1 MFRRF
6 RYFCCNAAEVIDLS
20 SSCQETMLEDE
31 LSAENLNDSQYKILA
46 LLGSSGCGK
55 TTTLRMIA
63 GFETASSGQIK
74 IGERE
79 VNNLKPADRNVAMAF
94 EGYALYP
101 PLTVRDNIAF
111 SLMREKIS
119 KEKVDSKVVE
129 VSELLEITDILER
142 YPPSISGGQQQ
153 RVSLAR
159 ALVRD
164 SDALLL
170 DEPMSQ
176 LEPQLRAVLR
186 ARVKDY
192 IQHNNKTVIFVT
204 HDQTEAVALADKIA
218 VMENGD
224 LKQLASPYK
233 ISAKPS
239 NVFVA
244 SFIGEPP
251 MNILKARINISDNL
265 LKFEVLNEQNE
276 KTFSINF
283 KNENISKENLNK
295 LKNDQLII
303 LGIRPHKIFFN
314 KTETNFDGKARS
326 SSYHWL
332 GDQVHIGIEING
344 SSIIGVADR
353 NFEPSTDV
361 KLNFPLESINIFN
374 IETEEVIL
382 NGL

>member
-1 MFRRF
+1 MAKVVLESLNKVFTSKIGKDVKAVNNF
-6 RYFCCNAAEVIDLS
+6 NLI
-20 SSCQETMLEDE
+20 LEDGE
-31 LSAENLNDSQYKILA
+31 ILA

-63 GFETASSGQIK
+63 GFETASSGQIR
-74 IGERE
+74 IGERL
-79 VNNLKPADRNVAMAF
+79 VNDLKPAERNVAMAF

-101 PLTVRDNIAF
+101 PLTVKDNIAF

-119 KEKVDSKVVE
+119 KEKVDSKVME
-129 VSELLEITDILER
+129 VAELLEITDILDR

-192 IQHNNKTVIFVT
+192 IQHNKKTVIFVT

-224 LKQLASPYK
+224 LKQLASPYE

-251 MNILKARINISDNL
+251 MNILKAKINTVEEK
-265 LKFEVLNEQNE
+265 LKFEILNDKNE
-276 KTFSINF
+276 KTFSIKFN
-283 KNENISKENLNK
+283 KENIQKENLAK
-295 LKNDQLII
+295 LVNDQLIT

-314 KTETNFDGKARS
+314 EKESNFDGKAS
-326 SSYHWL
+326 STSYHWL

-353 NFEPSTDV
+353 DFEPSSDV
-361 KLNFPLESINIFN
+361 KLNFPAESINIFDL
-374 IETEEVIL
+374 ETEEVIL

>member
-1 MFRRF
+1 MAKVVLESLNKVFTSKIGKDVKAVNNF
-6 RYFCCNAAEVIDLS
+6 NLI
-20 SSCQETMLEDE
+20 LEDGE
-31 LSAENLNDSQYKILA
+31 ILA

-63 GFETASSGQIK
+63 GFETASSGQIR
-74 IGERE
+74 IGERL
-79 VNNLKPADRNVAMAF
+79 VNDLKPAERNVAMAF

-101 PLTVRDNIAF
+101 PLTVKDNIAF

-119 KEKVDSKVVE
+119 KEKVDSKVME
-129 VSELLEITDILER
+129 VAELLEITDILDR
-142 YPPSISGGQQQ
+142 YPPSTSGGQQQ

-192 IQHNNKTVIFVT
+192 IQHNKKTVIFVT

-224 LKQLASPYK
+224 LKQLASPYE

-251 MNILKARINISDNL
+251 MNILKAKINTVEEK
-265 LKFEVLNEQNE
+265 LKFEILNDKNE
-276 KTFSINF
+276 KTFSIKF
-283 KNENISKENLNK
+283 SKDNIQKENLAK
-295 LKNDQLII
+295 LANDQLIT

-314 KTETNFDGKARS
+314 EKESNFDGKASS

-353 NFEPSTDV
+353 DFEPSSDV
-361 KLNFPLESINIFN
+361 KLNFPAESINIFDL
-374 IETEEVIL
+374 ETEEVIL

>member
-1 MFRRF
+1 M
-6 RYFCCNAAEVIDLS
+6 AKVILESLNKVFTSKIGNDVKAVNNFNLL
-20 SSCQETMLEDE
+20 LEDGE
-31 LSAENLNDSQYKILA
+31 ILA

-63 GFETASSGQIK
+63 GFETASSGLIK
-74 IGERE
+74 IGERII
-79 VNNLKPADRNVAMAF
+79 NDLKPSERNVAMAF

-119 KEKVDSKVVE
+119 KEKVDSKVME
-129 VSELLEITDILER
+129 VAELLEITDILER

-192 IQHNNKTVIFVT
+192 IQHNKKTVIFVT

-224 LKQLASPYK
+224 LKQLASPYE

-251 MNILKARINISDNL
+251 MNILKAKISTTEEK
-265 LKFEVLNEQNE
+265 LKFEILNDRNE

-283 KNENISKENLNK
+283 NKDNLQKDNLAK
-295 LKNDQLII
+295 LSNDQLIT

-314 KTETNFDGKARS
+314 EKDSNFDGKASS

-353 NFEPSTDV
+353 NFEPSSDV
-361 KLNFPLESINIFN
+361 KLNFPAESINIFN
-374 IETEEVIL
+374 LDTEEVIL

>member
-1 MFRRF
+1 M
-6 RYFCCNAAEVIDLS
+6 AKVILESLNKVFTSKIGNDVKAVNNFNLI
-20 SSCQETMLEDE
+20 LEDGE
-31 LSAENLNDSQYKILA
+31 ILA

-63 GFETASSGQIK
+63 GFETASSGLIK
-74 IGERE
+74 IGERII
-79 VNNLKPADRNVAMAF
+79 NDLKPSERNVAMAF

-119 KEKVDSKVVE
+119 KEKVDSKVME
-129 VSELLEITDILER
+129 VAELLEITDILER

-192 IQHNNKTVIFVT
+192 IQHNKKTVIFVT

-224 LKQLASPYK
+224 LKQLASPYE

-251 MNILKARINISDNL
+251 MNILKAKINITEEK
-265 LKFEVLNEQNE
+265 LKFEILNERNE

-283 KNENISKENLNK
+283 NKDNLRKDNLTK
-295 LKNDQLII
+295 LTNDQLIT

-314 KTETNFDGKARS
+314 EKDSNFDGKASS

-353 NFEPSTDV
+353 NFEPSSDV
-361 KLNFPLESINIFN
+361 KLNFPAESINIFN
-374 IETEEVIL
+374 LDTEEVIL

>member
-1 MFRRF
+1 MSK
-6 RYFCCNAAEVIDLS
+6 VTL
-20 SSCQETMLEDE
+20 
-31 LSAENLNDSQYKILA
+31 ENLNKIFVSKIGKDVKAVNNFNLLLEDGEILA

-63 GFETASSGQIK
+63 GFETATSGQIK
-74 IGERE
+74 IGERI
-79 VNNLKPADRNVAMAF
+79 VNDLKPADRNVAMAF

-101 PLTVRDNIAF
+101 PLTVKDNIAF

-119 KEKVDSKVVE
+119 KDKVDSKVME
-129 VSELLEITDILER
+129 VAELLEITDILER

-224 LKQLASPYK
+224 LKQLASPYE

-251 MNILKARINISDNL
+251 MNILRAKINKSNNT
-265 LKFEVLNEQNE
+265 LKFEILNEKNE

-283 KNENISKENLNK
+283 SNESIQKENLNK
-295 LKNDQLII
+295 LANDQLIT

-314 KTETNFDGKARS
+314 QKDSNFDGKASS

-353 NFEPSTDV
+353 NFEPSSDV

-374 IETEEVIL
+374 LETEEVIL

>member
-1 MFRRF
+1 L
-6 RYFCCNAAEVIDLS
+6 AKVIL
-20 SSCQETMLEDE
+20 
-31 LSAENLNDSQYKILA
+31 ENLNKVFTSKIGKDVKAVNDFNLLLEDGEILA

-129 VSELLEITDILER
+129 VAELLEITDILER

>member
-1 MFRRF
+1 M
-6 RYFCCNAAEVIDLS
+6 AKVILESLNKVFTSKIGNDVKAVNNFNLI
-20 SSCQETMLEDE
+20 LEDGE
-31 LSAENLNDSQYKILA
+31 ILA

-74 IGERE
+74 IGERI
-79 VNNLKPADRNVAMAF
+79 VNDLKPADRNVAMAF

-119 KEKVDSKVVE
+119 KEKVDSKVME
-129 VSELLEITDILER
+129 VAELLEITDILER

-192 IQHNNKTVIFVT
+192 IQHNKKTVIFVT

-224 LKQLASPYK
+224 LKQLASPYE

-251 MNILKARINISDNL
+251 MNILKAKISTTEEK
-265 LKFEVLNEQNE
+265 LKFEILNDRNE

-283 KNENISKENLNK
+283 NKDNLQKDNLAK
-295 LKNDQLII
+295 LSNDQLIT

-314 KTETNFDGKARS
+314 EKDSNFDGKASS

-353 NFEPSTDV
+353 NFEPSSDV
-361 KLNFPLESINIFN
+361 KLNFPAESINIFN
-374 IETEEVIL
+374 LETEEVIL

>member
-1 MFRRF
+1 MAKVVLESLNKVFTSKIGKDVKAVNNF
-6 RYFCCNAAEVIDLS
+6 NLI
-20 SSCQETMLEDE
+20 LEDGE
-31 LSAENLNDSQYKILA
+31 ILA

-63 GFETASSGQIK
+63 GFETASSGQIR
-74 IGERE
+74 IGERL
-79 VNNLKPADRNVAMAF
+79 VNDLKPAERNVAMAF

-101 PLTVRDNIAF
+101 PLTVKDNIAF

-119 KEKVDSKVVE
+119 KEKVDSKVME
-129 VSELLEITDILER
+129 VAELLEITDILDR

-192 IQHNNKTVIFVT
+192 IQHNKKTVIFVT

-224 LKQLASPYK
+224 LKQLASPYE

-251 MNILKARINISDNL
+251 MNILKAKINTVEEK
-265 LKFEVLNEQNE
+265 LKFEILNDKNE

-283 KNENISKENLNK
+283 NKDNIQKENLAK
-295 LKNDQLII
+295 LANDQLIT

-314 KTETNFDGKARS
+314 EKESNFDGKARS

-353 NFEPSTDV
+353 DFEPSSDV
-361 KLNFPLESINIFN
+361 KLNFPAESINIFDL
-374 IETEEVIL
+374 ETEEVIL

>member
-1 MFRRF
+1 
-6 RYFCCNAAEVIDLS
+6 
-20 SSCQETMLEDE
+20 
-31 LSAENLNDSQYKILA
+31 
-46 LLGSSGCGK
+46 
-55 TTTLRMIA
+55 
-63 GFETASSGQIK
+63 
-74 IGERE
+74 
-79 VNNLKPADRNVAMAF
+79 MAF

-204 HDQTEAVALADKIA
+204 HSIEEAVYLAD
-218 VMENGD
+218 
-224 LKQLASPYK
+224 
-233 ISAKPS
+233 
-239 NVFVA
+239 
-244 SFIGEPP
+244 
-251 MNILKARINISDNL
+251 
-265 LKFEVLNEQNE
+265 
-276 KTFSINF
+276 
-283 KNENISKENLNK
+283 
-295 LKNDQLII
+295 
-303 LGIRPHKIFFN
+303 
-314 KTETNFDGKARS
+314 
-326 SSYHWL
+326 
-332 GDQVHIGIEING
+332 QV
-344 SSIIGVADR
+344 
-353 NFEPSTDV
+353 
-361 KLNFPLESINIFN
+361 
-374 IETEEVIL
+374 VIL
-382 NGL
+382 SGRPGSIADIVYPEIDRRGEIDLIRRQSRYMELVDEIWSSLKRYVE

>member
-1 MFRRF
+1 M
-6 RYFCCNAAEVIDLS
+6 AKVTL
-20 SSCQETMLEDE
+20 
-31 LSAENLNDSQYKILA
+31 ENLNKIFVSKIGKDVKAVNDFNLLLENGEILA

-63 GFETASSGQIK
+63 GFETATSGQIK
-74 IGERE
+74 IGERI
-79 VNNLKPADRNVAMAF
+79 VNDLKPADRNVAMAF

-101 PLTVRDNIAF
+101 PLTVKDNIAF

-119 KEKVDSKVVE
+119 KDKVDSKVME
-129 VSELLEITDILER
+129 VAELLEITDILER

-224 LKQLASPYK
+224 LKQLASPYE

-251 MNILKARINISDNL
+251 MNILRAKINKSNNT
-265 LKFEVLNEQNE
+265 LKFEILNDKNE

-283 KNENISKENLNK
+283 SNESIQKENLNK
-295 LKNDQLII
+295 LANDQLIT

-314 KTETNFDGKARS
+314 QKDSNFDGKASS

-353 NFEPSTDV
+353 NFEPSSDV

-374 IETEEVIL
+374 LETEEVIL

>member
-1 MFRRF
+1 VSKVVLESLNKVFTSKIGKDVKAVNNF
-6 RYFCCNAAEVIDLS
+6 NLI
-20 SSCQETMLEDE
+20 LEDGE
-31 LSAENLNDSQYKILA
+31 ILA

-63 GFETASSGQIK
+63 GFETASSGQIR
-74 IGERE
+74 IGERL
-79 VNNLKPADRNVAMAF
+79 VNDLKPAERNVAMAF

-101 PLTVRDNIAF
+101 PLTVKDNIAF

-119 KEKVDSKVVE
+119 KEKVDSKVME
-129 VSELLEITDILER
+129 VAELLEITDILDR

-192 IQHNNKTVIFVT
+192 IQHNKKTVIFVT

-224 LKQLASPYK
+224 LKQLASPYE

-251 MNILKARINISDNL
+251 MNILKAKINTVEEK
-265 LKFEVLNEQNE
+265 LKFEILNDKNE
-276 KTFSINF
+276 KTFSIIF
-283 KNENISKENLNK
+283 SKDNIQKANLAK
-295 LKNDQLII
+295 LVNDQLIT

-314 KTETNFDGKARS
+314 EKESNFDGKASS

-353 NFEPSTDV
+353 DFEPSSDV
-361 KLNFPLESINIFN
+361 KLNFPAESINIFDL
-374 IETEEVIL
+374 ETEEVIL

>member
-1 MFRRF
+1 MAKVVLESLNKVFTSKIGKNVKAVNNF
-6 RYFCCNAAEVIDLS
+6 NLI
-20 SSCQETMLEDE
+20 LEDGE
-31 LSAENLNDSQYKILA
+31 ILA

-63 GFETASSGQIK
+63 GFETASSGQIR
-74 IGERE
+74 IGERL
-79 VNNLKPADRNVAMAF
+79 VNDLKPAERNVAMAF

-101 PLTVRDNIAF
+101 PLTVKDNIAF

-119 KEKVDSKVVE
+119 KEKVDSKVME
-129 VSELLEITDILER
+129 VAELLEITDILDR

-192 IQHNNKTVIFVT
+192 IQHNKKTVIFVT

-224 LKQLASPYK
+224 LKQLASPYE

-251 MNILKARINISDNL
+251 MNILKAKINTVEEK
-265 LKFEVLNEQNE
+265 LKFEILNDKNQ
-276 KTFSINF
+276 KTFSIKFN
-283 KNENISKENLNK
+283 KDNIQKENLAK
-295 LKNDQLII
+295 LANDQLIT

-314 KTETNFDGKARS
+314 EKESNFDGKARS

-353 NFEPSTDV
+353 DFEPSSDV
-361 KLNFPLESINIFN
+361 KLNFPAESINIFDL
-374 IETEEVIL
+374 ETEEVIL

>member
-1 MFRRF
+1 M
-6 RYFCCNAAEVIDLS
+6 AKVIL
-20 SSCQETMLEDE
+20 
-31 LSAENLNDSQYKILA
+31 ENLNKVFTSKIGNDVKAVNNFNLLLEDGEILA

-74 IGERE
+74 IGERI
-79 VNNLKPADRNVAMAF
+79 VNDLKPAERNVAMAF

-119 KEKVDSKVVE
+119 KEKVDSKVME
-129 VSELLEITDILER
+129 VAELLEITDILDR

-192 IQHNNKTVIFVT
+192 IQHNKKTVIFVT

-224 LKQLASPYK
+224 LKQLASPYE

-251 MNILKARINISDNL
+251 MNILKAKISTTEEK
-265 LKFEVLNEQNE
+265 LKFEILNDRNE

-283 KNENISKENLNK
+283 NKDNLQKDNLAK
-295 LKNDQLII
+295 LSNDQLIT

-314 KTETNFDGKARS
+314 EKDSNFDGKASS

-353 NFEPSTDV
+353 NFEPSSDV
-361 KLNFPLESINIFN
+361 KLNFPAESINIFN
-374 IETEEVIL
+374 LETEEVIL

>member
-1 MFRRF
+1 MAKVVLESLNKVFTSKIGKDVKAVNNF
-6 RYFCCNAAEVIDLS
+6 NLI
-20 SSCQETMLEDE
+20 LEDGE
-31 LSAENLNDSQYKILA
+31 ILA

-63 GFETASSGQIK
+63 GFETASSGQIR
-74 IGERE
+74 IGERI
-79 VNNLKPADRNVAMAF
+79 VNDLKPAERNVAMAF

-101 PLTVRDNIAF
+101 PLTVKDNIAF

-119 KEKVDSKVVE
+119 KEKVDSKVME
-129 VSELLEITDILER
+129 VAELLEITDILDR

-192 IQHNNKTVIFVT
+192 IQHNKKTVIFVT

-224 LKQLASPYK
+224 LKQLASPYE

-251 MNILKARINISDNL
+251 MNILKAKINTVEEK
-265 LKFEVLNEQNE
+265 LKFEILNDKNE
-276 KTFSINF
+276 KTFSIKF
-283 KNENISKENLNK
+283 SKDNIQKENLAK
-295 LKNDQLII
+295 LANDQLIT

-314 KTETNFDGKARS
+314 EKESNFDGKASS

-353 NFEPSTDV
+353 DFEPSSDV
-361 KLNFPLESINIFN
+361 KLNFPAESINIFDL
-374 IETEEVIL
+374 ETEEVIL

>member
-1 MFRRF
+1 M
-6 RYFCCNAAEVIDLS
+6 AKVTL
-20 SSCQETMLEDE
+20 
-31 LSAENLNDSQYKILA
+31 ENLNKIFVSKIGKDVKAVNDFNLLLEDGEILA

-63 GFETASSGQIK
+63 GFETATSGQIK
-74 IGERE
+74 IGERI
-79 VNNLKPADRNVAMAF
+79 VNDLKPADRNVAMAF

-101 PLTVRDNIAF
+101 PLTVKDNIAF

-119 KEKVDSKVVE
+119 KDKVDSKVME
-129 VSELLEITDILER
+129 VAELLEITDILER

-224 LKQLASPYK
+224 LKQLASPYE

-251 MNILKARINISDNL
+251 MNILRAKINKSNNT
-265 LKFEVLNEQNE
+265 LKFEILNEKNE
-276 KTFSINF
+276 KTFSINLNN
-283 KNENISKENLNK
+283 KSIQKENLNK
-295 LKNDQLII
+295 LANDQLIT

-314 KTETNFDGKARS
+314 QKDSNFDGKASS

-353 NFEPSTDV
+353 NFEPSSDV

-374 IETEEVIL
+374 LETEEVIL

>member
-1 MFRRF
+1 MSK
-6 RYFCCNAAEVIDLS
+6 VTL
-20 SSCQETMLEDE
+20 
-31 LSAENLNDSQYKILA
+31 ENLNKIFVSKIGKDVKAVNDFNLLLEDGEILA

-63 GFETASSGQIK
+63 GFETATSGQIK
-74 IGERE
+74 IGERI
-79 VNNLKPADRNVAMAF
+79 VNDLKPADRNVAMAF

-101 PLTVRDNIAF
+101 PLTVKDNIAF

-119 KEKVDSKVVE
+119 KDKVDSKVME
-129 VSELLEITDILER
+129 VAELLEITDILER

-224 LKQLASPYK
+224 LKQLASPYE

-251 MNILKARINISDNL
+251 MNILRAKINKSNNT
-265 LKFEVLNEQNE
+265 LKFEILNEKNE

-283 KNENISKENLNK
+283 SNGSIQKENLNK
-295 LKNDQLII
+295 LANDQLIT

-314 KTETNFDGKARS
+314 QKDSNFDGKASS

-353 NFEPSTDV
+353 NFEPSSDV

-374 IETEEVIL
+374 LETEEVIL

>member
-1 MFRRF
+1 M
-6 RYFCCNAAEVIDLS
+6 AKVTL
-20 SSCQETMLEDE
+20 
-31 LSAENLNDSQYKILA
+31 ENLNKVFTSKIGNDVKAVNNFNLLLEDGEILA

-74 IGERE
+74 IGERL
-79 VNNLKPADRNVAMAF
+79 VNDLKPAERNVAMAF

-119 KEKVDSKVVE
+119 KEKVDSKVME
-129 VSELLEITDILER
+129 VAELLEITDILER

-192 IQHNNKTVIFVT
+192 IQHNKKTVIFVT

-224 LKQLASPYK
+224 LKQLASPYE

-251 MNILKARINISDNL
+251 MNILKAKISTTEEK
-265 LKFEVLNEQNE
+265 LKFEILNDRNE
-276 KTFSINF
+276 KAFSINF
-283 KNENISKENLNK
+283 NKDNLQKDNLAK
-295 LKNDQLII
+295 LSNDQLIT
-303 LGIRPHKIFFN
+303 LGIRPHKILFN
-314 KTETNFDGKARS
+314 EKDSNFDGKASS

-353 NFEPSTDV
+353 NFEPSSDV
-361 KLNFPLESINIFN
+361 KLNFPAESINIFN
-374 IETEEVIL
+374 LETEEVIL

>member
-1 MFRRF
+1 M
-6 RYFCCNAAEVIDLS
+6 AKVTL
-20 SSCQETMLEDE
+20 
-31 LSAENLNDSQYKILA
+31 ENLNKIFLSKIGKDVKAVNDFNLLLEDGEILA

-63 GFETASSGQIK
+63 GFETATSGQIK
-74 IGERE
+74 IGERI
-79 VNNLKPADRNVAMAF
+79 VNDLKPADRNVAMAF

-101 PLTVRDNIAF
+101 PLTVKDNIAF

-119 KEKVDSKVVE
+119 KDKVDSKVME
-129 VSELLEITDILER
+129 VAELLEITDILER

-224 LKQLASPYK
+224 LKQLASPYE

-251 MNILKARINISDNL
+251 MNILRAKINKSNNT
-265 LKFEVLNEQNE
+265 LKFEILNEKNE

-283 KNENISKENLNK
+283 SNKSIQKENLNK
-295 LKNDQLII
+295 LANDQLIT

-314 KTETNFDGKARS
+314 QKDSNFDGKASS

-353 NFEPSTDV
+353 NFEPSSDV

-374 IETEEVIL
+374 LETEEVIL

>member
-1 MFRRF
+1 M
-6 RYFCCNAAEVIDLS
+6 AKVILESLNKVFTSKIGNDVKAVNNFNLL
-20 SSCQETMLEDE
+20 LEDGE
-31 LSAENLNDSQYKILA
+31 ILA

-74 IGERE
+74 IGERI
-79 VNNLKPADRNVAMAF
+79 VNDLKPAERNVAMAF

-119 KEKVDSKVVE
+119 KEKVDSKVIE
-129 VSELLEITDILER
+129 VAELLEITDILER

-192 IQHNNKTVIFVT
+192 IQHNKKTVIFVT

-224 LKQLASPYK
+224 LKQLASPYE

-251 MNILKARINISDNL
+251 MNILKAKINITEEK
-265 LKFEVLNEQNE
+265 LKFEILNDRNE

-283 KNENISKENLNK
+283 NKDNLRKDNLTK
-295 LKNDQLII
+295 LTNDQLIT

-314 KTETNFDGKARS
+314 EKDSNFDGKASS

-353 NFEPSTDV
+353 NFEPSSDV
-361 KLNFPLESINIFN
+361 KLNFPAESINIFN
-374 IETEEVIL
+374 LDTEEVIL

>member
-1 MFRRF
+1 M
-6 RYFCCNAAEVIDLS
+6 AKVTL
-20 SSCQETMLEDE
+20 
-31 LSAENLNDSQYKILA
+31 ENLNKIFVSKIGKDVKAVNDFNLLLEDGEILA

-63 GFETASSGQIK
+63 GFETATSGQIK
-74 IGERE
+74 IGERI
-79 VNNLKPADRNVAMAF
+79 VNDLKPADRNVAMAF

-101 PLTVRDNIAF
+101 PLTVKDNIAF

-119 KEKVDSKVVE
+119 KDKVDSKVME
-129 VSELLEITDILER
+129 VAELLEITDILER

-224 LKQLASPYK
+224 LKQLASPYE

-251 MNILKARINISDNL
+251 MNILRAKINKSNNT
-265 LKFEVLNEQNE
+265 LKFEILNEKNE

-283 KNENISKENLNK
+283 SNESIQKENLNK
-295 LKNDQLII
+295 LVNDQLIT

-314 KTETNFDGKARS
+314 QKDSNFDGKASS

-353 NFEPSTDV
+353 NFEPSSDV

-374 IETEEVIL
+374 LETEEVIL

>member
-1 MFRRF
+1 M
-6 RYFCCNAAEVIDLS
+6 AKVTL
-20 SSCQETMLEDE
+20 
-31 LSAENLNDSQYKILA
+31 ENLNKIFLSKIGKDVKAVNDFNLLLEDGEILA

-63 GFETASSGQIK
+63 GFETATSGQIK
-74 IGERE
+74 IGERI
-79 VNNLKPADRNVAMAF
+79 VNDLKPADRNVAMAF

-101 PLTVRDNIAF
+101 PLTVKDNIAF

-119 KEKVDSKVVE
+119 KDKVDSKVME
-129 VSELLEITDILER
+129 VAELLEITDILER

-224 LKQLASPYK
+224 LKQLASPYE

-251 MNILKARINISDNL
+251 MNILRAKINKSNNT
-265 LKFEVLNEQNE
+265 LKFEILNEKNE

-283 KNENISKENLNK
+283 SNESIQKENLNK
-295 LKNDQLII
+295 LANDQLIT

-314 KTETNFDGKARS
+314 QKDSNFDGKASS

-353 NFEPSTDV
+353 NFEPSSDV

-374 IETEEVIL
+374 LETEEVIL

>member
-1 MFRRF
+1 M
-6 RYFCCNAAEVIDLS
+6 AKVIL
-20 SSCQETMLEDE
+20 
-31 LSAENLNDSQYKILA
+31 ENLNKVFTSKIGNDVKAVNNFNLLLEDGEILA

-74 IGERE
+74 IGERI
-79 VNNLKPADRNVAMAF
+79 VNDLKPAERNVAMAF

-119 KEKVDSKVVE
+119 KEKVDSKVME
-129 VSELLEITDILER
+129 VAELLEITDILER

-192 IQHNNKTVIFVT
+192 IQHNKKTVIFVT

-224 LKQLASPYK
+224 LKQLASPYE

-251 MNILKARINISDNL
+251 MNILKAKISTTEEK
-265 LKFEVLNEQNE
+265 LKFEILNDRNE

-283 KNENISKENLNK
+283 NKDNLQKDNLAK
-295 LKNDQLII
+295 LANDQLIT
-303 LGIRPHKIFFN
+303 LGIRPPKIFFN
-314 KTETNFDGKARS
+314 DKDSNFDGKASS

-353 NFEPSTDV
+353 NFEPSSDV
-361 KLNFPLESINIFN
+361 KLNFPAESINIFN
-374 IETEEVIL
+374 LETEEVIL

>member
-1 MFRRF
+1 M
-6 RYFCCNAAEVIDLS
+6 AKVTL
-20 SSCQETMLEDE
+20 
-31 LSAENLNDSQYKILA
+31 ENLNKIFVSKIGKDVKAVNDFNLLLEDGEILA

-63 GFETASSGQIK
+63 GFETATSGQIK
-74 IGERE
+74 IGERI
-79 VNNLKPADRNVAMAF
+79 VNDLKPADRNVAMAF

-101 PLTVRDNIAF
+101 PLTVKDNIAF

-119 KEKVDSKVVE
+119 KDKVDSKVME
-129 VSELLEITDILER
+129 VAELLEITDILER

-224 LKQLASPYK
+224 LKQLASPYE

-251 MNILKARINISDNL
+251 MNILKAKISTTEDKL
-265 LKFEVLNEQNE
+265 TFEILNDRNE

-283 KNENISKENLNK
+283 NKDNLQKDNLVK
-295 LKNDQLII
+295 LANDQLIT

-314 KTETNFDGKARS
+314 QKDSNFDGKASS

-353 NFEPSTDV
+353 NFEPSSDV

-374 IETEEVIL
+374 LETEEVIL

>member
-1 MFRRF
+1 M
-6 RYFCCNAAEVIDLS
+6 AKVTL
-20 SSCQETMLEDE
+20 
-31 LSAENLNDSQYKILA
+31 ENLNKIFVSKIGKDVKAVNDFNLLLEDGEILA

-63 GFETASSGQIK
+63 GFETATSGQIK
-74 IGERE
+74 IGERI
-79 VNNLKPADRNVAMAF
+79 VNDLKPADRNVAMAF

-101 PLTVRDNIAF
+101 PLTVKDNIAF

-119 KEKVDSKVVE
+119 KDKVDSKVME
-129 VSELLEITDILER
+129 VAELLEIIDILER

-224 LKQLASPYK
+224 LKQLASPYE

-251 MNILKARINISDNL
+251 MNILRAKINKSNNT
-265 LKFEVLNEQNE
+265 LKFEILNEKNE
-276 KTFSINF
+276 KTYSINF
-283 KNENISKENLNK
+283 SNESIQKENLNK
-295 LKNDQLII
+295 LANDQLIT

-314 KTETNFDGKARS
+314 QKDSNFDGKASS

-353 NFEPSTDV
+353 NFEPSSDV

-374 IETEEVIL
+374 LETEEVIL

>member
-1 MFRRF
+1 L
-6 RYFCCNAAEVIDLS
+6 AKVILESLNKVFTSKIGNDVKAVNNFNLL
-20 SSCQETMLEDE
+20 LEDGE
-31 LSAENLNDSQYKILA
+31 ILA

-74 IGERE
+74 IGERL
-79 VNNLKPADRNVAMAF
+79 VNDLKPAERNVAMAF

-101 PLTVRDNIAF
+101 PLTVKDNIAF

-119 KEKVDSKVVE
+119 KEKVDSKVME
-129 VSELLEITDILER
+129 VAELLEITDILDR

-192 IQHNNKTVIFVT
+192 IQHNKKTVIFVT

-224 LKQLASPYK
+224 LKQLASPYE

-251 MNILKARINISDNL
+251 MNILKAKINTVEEK
-265 LKFEVLNEQNE
+265 LKFEILNDENE
-276 KTFSINF
+276 KTFSIKFN
-283 KNENISKENLNK
+283 KDNIKKENLAK
-295 LKNDQLII
+295 LANDQLIT

-314 KTETNFDGKARS
+314 EKESNFDGKASS

-353 NFEPSTDV
+353 DFEPSSDV
-361 KLNFPLESINIFN
+361 KLNFPAESINIFDL
-374 IETEEVIL
+374 ETEEVIL

>member
-1 MFRRF
+1 M
-6 RYFCCNAAEVIDLS
+6 AKVTL
-20 SSCQETMLEDE
+20 
-31 LSAENLNDSQYKILA
+31 ENLNKIFVSKIGKDVKAVNDFNLLLEDGEILA

-63 GFETASSGQIK
+63 GFESATSGQIK
-74 IGERE
+74 IGERI
-79 VNNLKPADRNVAMAF
+79 VNDLKPADRNVAMAF

-101 PLTVRDNIAF
+101 PLTVKDNIAF

-119 KEKVDSKVVE
+119 KDKVDSKVME
-129 VSELLEITDILER
+129 VAELLEITDILER

-224 LKQLASPYK
+224 LKQLASPYE

-251 MNILKARINISDNL
+251 MNILRAKINKSNNT
-265 LKFEVLNEQNE
+265 LKFEILNEKNE

-283 KNENISKENLNK
+283 SNESIQKENLNK
-295 LKNDQLII
+295 LANDQLIT

-314 KTETNFDGKARS
+314 QKDSNFDGKASS

-353 NFEPSTDV
+353 NFEPSSDV

-374 IETEEVIL
+374 LETEEVIL

>member
-1 MFRRF
+1 LAKVVLESLNKVFTSKIGKDVKAVNNF
-6 RYFCCNAAEVIDLS
+6 NLI
-20 SSCQETMLEDE
+20 LEDGE
-31 LSAENLNDSQYKILA
+31 ILA

-63 GFETASSGQIK
+63 GFETASSGQIR
-74 IGERE
+74 IGERL
-79 VNNLKPADRNVAMAF
+79 VNDLKPAERNVAMAF

-101 PLTVRDNIAF
+101 PLTVKDNIAF

-119 KEKVDSKVVE
+119 KEKVDSKVME
-129 VSELLEITDILER
+129 VAELLEITDILDR

-192 IQHNNKTVIFVT
+192 IQHNKKTVIFVT

-224 LKQLASPYK
+224 LKQLASPYE

-251 MNILKARINISDNL
+251 MNILKAKINTVEEK
-265 LKFEVLNEQNE
+265 LKFEILNDKNE
-276 KTFSINF
+276 KTFSIKF
-283 KNENISKENLNK
+283 SKDNIQKENLAK
-295 LKNDQLII
+295 LVNDQLIT

-314 KTETNFDGKARS
+314 EKESNFDGKASS

-353 NFEPSTDV
+353 DFEPSSDV
-361 KLNFPLESINIFN
+361 KLNFPAESINIFDL
-374 IETEEVIL
+374 ETEEVIL

>member
-1 MFRRF
+1 M
-6 RYFCCNAAEVIDLS
+6 AKVTL
-20 SSCQETMLEDE
+20 
-31 LSAENLNDSQYKILA
+31 ENLNKIFVSKIGKDVKAVNDFNLLLEDGEILA

-63 GFETASSGQIK
+63 GFETATSGQIK
-74 IGERE
+74 IGERI
-79 VNNLKPADRNVAMAF
+79 VNDLKPADRNVAMAF

-101 PLTVRDNIAF
+101 PLTVKDNIAF
-111 SLMREKIS
+111 SLMRERIS
-119 KEKVDSKVVE
+119 KDKVDSKVME
-129 VSELLEITDILER
+129 VAELLEITDILER

-224 LKQLASPYK
+224 LKQLASPYE

-251 MNILKARINISDNL
+251 MNILRAKINKSNNT
-265 LKFEVLNEQNE
+265 LKFEILNEENE

-283 KNENISKENLNK
+283 NNESIQKENLNK
-295 LKNDQLII
+295 LANDQLIT

-314 KTETNFDGKARS
+314 QKDSNFDGKASS

-353 NFEPSTDV
+353 NFEPSSDV
-361 KLNFPLESINIFN
+361 RLNFPLESINIFN
-374 IETEEVIL
+374 LETEEVIL

>member
-1 MFRRF
+1 MSK
-6 RYFCCNAAEVIDLS
+6 VTL
-20 SSCQETMLEDE
+20 
-31 LSAENLNDSQYKILA
+31 ENLNKIFVSKIGKDVKAVNDFNLLLEDGEILA

-63 GFETASSGQIK
+63 GFETATSGQIK
-74 IGERE
+74 IGERI
-79 VNNLKPADRNVAMAF
+79 VNDLKPADRNVAMAF

-101 PLTVRDNIAF
+101 PLTVKDNIAF

-119 KEKVDSKVVE
+119 KDKVDSKVME
-129 VSELLEITDILER
+129 VAELLEITDILER

-224 LKQLASPYK
+224 LKQLASPYE

-251 MNILKARINISDNL
+251 MNILRAKINKSNNT
-265 LKFEVLNEQNE
+265 LKFEILNEKNE

-283 KNENISKENLNK
+283 SNENIQKENLNK
-295 LKNDQLII
+295 LANDQLIT

-314 KTETNFDGKARS
+314 QKDSNFDGKASS

-353 NFEPSTDV
+353 NFEPSSDV

-374 IETEEVIL
+374 LETEEVIL

>member
-1 MFRRF
+1 M
-6 RYFCCNAAEVIDLS
+6 AKVTL
-20 SSCQETMLEDE
+20 
-31 LSAENLNDSQYKILA
+31 ENLNKIFVSKIGKDVKAVNDFNLLLEDGEILA

-63 GFETASSGQIK
+63 GFETATSGQIK
-74 IGERE
+74 IGERI
-79 VNNLKPADRNVAMAF
+79 VNDLKPADRNVAMAF

-101 PLTVRDNIAF
+101 PLTVKDNIAF

-119 KEKVDSKVVE
+119 KDKVDSKVME
-129 VSELLEITDILER
+129 VAELLEITDILER

-159 ALVRD
+159 ALVRA

-224 LKQLASPYK
+224 LKQLASPYE

-251 MNILKARINISDNL
+251 MNILRAKINKSNNT
-265 LKFEVLNEQNE
+265 LKFEILNEKNE

-283 KNENISKENLNK
+283 NNESIQKENLNK
-295 LKNDQLII
+295 LANDQLIT

-314 KTETNFDGKARS
+314 QKDSNFDGKASS

-353 NFEPSTDV
+353 NFEPSSDV

-374 IETEEVIL
+374 LETEEVIL

>member
-1 MFRRF
+1 M
-6 RYFCCNAAEVIDLS
+6 AKVIL
-20 SSCQETMLEDE
+20 
-31 LSAENLNDSQYKILA
+31 ENLNKVFTSKIGKDVKAVNDFNLILEDGEILA

-74 IGERE
+74 IGERV

-129 VSELLEITDILER
+129 VAELLEITDILER

-251 MNILKARINISDNL
+251 MNILKAKINTYDNS

-314 KTETNFDGKARS
+314 QTETNFDGKASS

>member
-1 MFRRF
+1 M
-6 RYFCCNAAEVIDLS
+6 AKVVL
-20 SSCQETMLEDE
+20 
-31 LSAENLNDSQYKILA
+31 ENLNKVFTSKIGKDVKAVNNFNLLLEDGEILA

-74 IGERE
+74 IGERI
-79 VNNLKPADRNVAMAF
+79 VNNLKPAERNVAMAF

-101 PLTVRDNIAF
+101 PLTVKDNIAF

-119 KEKVDSKVVE
+119 KEKVESKVLE
-129 VSELLEITDILER
+129 VAKLLEITDILER
-142 YPPSISGGQQQ
+142 YPSSISGGQQQ

-192 IQHNNKTVIFVT
+192 IQHNKKTVIFVT

-224 LKQLASPYK
+224 LKQLASPYE

-251 MNILKARINISDNL
+251 MNILKAKVNSSDSKL
-265 LKFEVLNEQNE
+265 IFEILNDKNE

-283 KNENISKENLNK
+283 NNENIQKESLAK
-295 LKNDQLII
+295 LVNDQLII

-314 KTETNFDGKARS
+314 EKDSNFDGKASS

-344 SSIIGVADR
+344 SSIIGVAYIY
-353 NFEPSTDV
+353 FKPSSDV
-361 KLNFPLESINIFN
+361 KLNFPAESINIFN
-374 IETEEVIL
+374 LETEKVIL

>member
-1 MFRRF
+1 M
-6 RYFCCNAAEVIDLS
+6 AKVTL
-20 SSCQETMLEDE
+20 
-31 LSAENLNDSQYKILA
+31 ENLNKIFVSKIGKDVKAVNDFNLLLEDGEILA

-63 GFETASSGQIK
+63 GFETATSGQIK
-74 IGERE
+74 IGERI
-79 VNNLKPADRNVAMAF
+79 VNDLKPADRNVAMAF

-101 PLTVRDNIAF
+101 PLTVKDNIAF

-119 KEKVDSKVVE
+119 KDKVDSKVME
-129 VSELLEITDILER
+129 VAELLEITDILER

-224 LKQLASPYK
+224 LKQLASPYE

-251 MNILKARINISDNL
+251 MNILRAKINKSNNT
-265 LKFEVLNEQNE
+265 LKFEILNEENE

-283 KNENISKENLNK
+283 SNESIQKENLNK
-295 LKNDQLII
+295 LANDQLIT

-314 KTETNFDGKARS
+314 QKDSNFDGKASS

-353 NFEPSTDV
+353 NFEPSSDV

-374 IETEEVIL
+374 LETEEVIL

>member
-1 MFRRF
+1 M
-6 RYFCCNAAEVIDLS
+6 AKVTL
-20 SSCQETMLEDE
+20 
-31 LSAENLNDSQYKILA
+31 ENLNKIFVSKIGKDVKAVNDFNLLLEDGEILA

-63 GFETASSGQIK
+63 GFETATSGQIK
-74 IGERE
+74 IGERI
-79 VNNLKPADRNVAMAF
+79 VNDLKPADRNVAMAF

-101 PLTVRDNIAF
+101 PLTVKDNIAF

-119 KEKVDSKVVE
+119 KDKVDSKVME
-129 VSELLEITDILER
+129 VAELLEITDILER

-176 LEPQLRAVLR
+176 LEPQLRAILR

-224 LKQLASPYK
+224 LKQLASPYE

-251 MNILKARINISDNL
+251 MNILRAKINKSNNT
-265 LKFEVLNEQNE
+265 LKFEILNEKNE

-283 KNENISKENLNK
+283 SNESIQKENLNK
-295 LKNDQLII
+295 LANDQLIT

-314 KTETNFDGKARS
+314 QKDSNFDGKASS

-353 NFEPSTDV
+353 NFEPSSDV

-374 IETEEVIL
+374 LETEEVIL

>member
-1 MFRRF
+1 M
-6 RYFCCNAAEVIDLS
+6 AKVTL
-20 SSCQETMLEDE
+20 
-31 LSAENLNDSQYKILA
+31 ENLNKIFVSKIGKDVKAVNDFNLLLEDGEILA

-63 GFETASSGQIK
+63 GFETATSGQIK
-74 IGERE
+74 IGERI
-79 VNNLKPADRNVAMAF
+79 VNDLKPADRNVAMAF

-101 PLTVRDNIAF
+101 PLTVKDNIAF

-119 KEKVDSKVVE
+119 KDKVDSKVME
-129 VSELLEITDILER
+129 VAELLEITDILER

-224 LKQLASPYK
+224 LKQLASPYE

-251 MNILKARINISDNL
+251 MNILRAKINKSNNT
-265 LKFEVLNEQNE
+265 LKFEILNEENK

-283 KNENISKENLNK
+283 SNESIQKENLNK
-295 LKNDQLII
+295 LANDQLIT

-314 KTETNFDGKARS
+314 QKDSNFDGKASS

-353 NFEPSTDV
+353 NFEPSSDV

-374 IETEEVIL
+374 LETEEVIL

>member
-1 MFRRF
+1 M
-6 RYFCCNAAEVIDLS
+6 AKVIL
-20 SSCQETMLEDE
+20 
-31 LSAENLNDSQYKILA
+31 ENLNKVFTSKIGNDVKAVNNFNLLLEDGEILA

-74 IGERE
+74 IGERI
-79 VNNLKPADRNVAMAF
+79 VNDLKPAERNVAMAF

-119 KEKVDSKVVE
+119 KEKVDSKVME
-129 VSELLEITDILER
+129 VAELLEITDILER

-176 LEPQLRAVLR
+176 LEPQLRAILR

-192 IQHNNKTVIFVT
+192 IQHNKKTVIFVT

-224 LKQLASPYK
+224 LKQLASPYEV
-233 ISAKPS
+233 SAKPS

-251 MNILKARINISDNL
+251 MNILKAKISTTEEKL
-265 LKFEVLNEQNE
+265 TFEILNDRNE

-283 KNENISKENLNK
+283 NKDNLQKDNLAK
-295 LKNDQLII
+295 LANDQLIT

-314 KTETNFDGKARS
+314 EKDSNFDGKASS

-353 NFEPSTDV
+353 NFEPSSDV
-361 KLNFPLESINIFN
+361 KLNFPAESINIFN
-374 IETEEVIL
+374 LETEEVIL

>member
-1 MFRRF
+1 M
-6 RYFCCNAAEVIDLS
+6 AKVIL
-20 SSCQETMLEDE
+20 
-31 LSAENLNDSQYKILA
+31 ENLNKVFTSKIGNDVKAVNNFNLLLEDGEILA

-74 IGERE
+74 IGERI
-79 VNNLKPADRNVAMAF
+79 VNDLKPAERNVAMAF

-119 KEKVDSKVVE
+119 KEKVDSKVME
-129 VSELLEITDILER
+129 VAELLEITDILER
-142 YPPSISGGQQQ
+142 NPPSISGGQQQ

-192 IQHNNKTVIFVT
+192 IQHNKKTVIFVT

-224 LKQLASPYK
+224 LKQLASPYE

-251 MNILKARINISDNL
+251 MNILEAKISTTEEKL
-265 LKFEVLNEQNE
+265 TFEILNDRNE

-283 KNENISKENLNK
+283 NKDNLQKDNLAK
-295 LKNDQLII
+295 LANDQLIT

-314 KTETNFDGKARS
+314 EKDSNFDGKASS

-332 GDQVHIGIEING
+332 GDQVHIGIEINE

-353 NFEPSTDV
+353 NFEPSSDV
-361 KLNFPLESINIFN
+361 KLNFPAESINIFN
-374 IETEEVIL
+374 LETEEVIL

>member
-1 MFRRF
+1 M
-6 RYFCCNAAEVIDLS
+6 AKVTL
-20 SSCQETMLEDE
+20 
-31 LSAENLNDSQYKILA
+31 ENLNKIFVSKIGKDVKAVNDFNLLLEDGEILA

-63 GFETASSGQIK
+63 GFETATSGQIK
-74 IGERE
+74 IGERI
-79 VNNLKPADRNVAMAF
+79 VNDLKPADRNVAMAF

-101 PLTVRDNIAF
+101 PLTVKDNIAF

-119 KEKVDSKVVE
+119 KDKVDSKVME
-129 VSELLEITDILER
+129 VAELLEITDILER

-224 LKQLASPYK
+224 LKQLASPYE

-251 MNILKARINISDNL
+251 MNILKAKINKSNNT
-265 LKFEVLNEQNE
+265 LKFEILNEKNE

-283 KNENISKENLNK
+283 SNESIQKENLNK
-295 LKNDQLII
+295 LANDQLIT

-314 KTETNFDGKARS
+314 QKDSNFDGKASS

-353 NFEPSTDV
+353 NFEPSSDV

-374 IETEEVIL
+374 LETEEVIL